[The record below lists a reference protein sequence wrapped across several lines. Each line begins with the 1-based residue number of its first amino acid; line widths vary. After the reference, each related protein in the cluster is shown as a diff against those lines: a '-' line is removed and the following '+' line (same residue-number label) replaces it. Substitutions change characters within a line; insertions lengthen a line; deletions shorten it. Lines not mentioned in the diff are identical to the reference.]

1 MLNKVQLIGR
11 VGADPEL
18 KFLPSGDAVANFT
31 MATSEKYTDKNG
43 EKQDAT
49 EWHRITCFRRLAE
62 ICGEYLKKGALIYVE
77 GKIKTTKYQDKTT
90 GADRYS
96 TDIIIDKMKMLGG
109 KADSVDA
116 ADTAPIGKTPQKQSR
131 PASMTAEKTFDFD
144 DEIPF

>member
-96 TDIIIDKMKMLGG
+96 TDIIIDKMQMLGG
-109 KADSVDA
+109 KHDSADSAEPVASA
-116 ADTAPIGKTPQKQSR
+116 AGVKKTART
-131 PASMTAEKTFDFD
+131 AAEKTFDFD
-144 DEIPF
+144 DDIPF